1 MSTEGYVE
9 FTRALLSRLHIDSN
23 IVTVLD
29 GIPEKTDKGL
39 RRMLFGESD
48 YSKLLT
54 NSPAEAKSNTVY
66 RFFDEYFCGY
76 VFMRLPEG
84 DGGKYL
90 FIGPYI
96 SALPPKDFI
105 KKKADEL
112 KLHLEQEIQLEEY
125 YRSLPIVEDESVILS
140 VVGTLGSYIF
150 GGENKFSLELVS
162 YEIPDKRRPAYSSG
176 IFDETENAASLTLEI
191 VEENYKNEQI
201 LIDAVSCGKLS
212 RVEMITSSIFNR
224 GTEERLQDSL
234 RNRKNYLIIL
244 NTVLR
249 KAAEY
254 GAVHP
259 YHIHRLSSSIAKKIE
274 ELYSIEGSIELQKKM
289 IRKYCLLVRE
299 YSLKKYSEIIG
310 KVLTLIS
317 YDLSADL
324 SLRRI
329 SDELNVNSSYL
340 SAAFKRECGMTLTD
354 YVTKKR
360 MERAAVLISSTEKQI
375 QAVSEECGIVDSNY
389 FIKLFKKHLG
399 VTPSEYRTAAKSAQY
414 PTRVK

>member
-150 GGENKFSLELVS
+150 GGENKFSW
-162 YEIPDKRRPAYSSG
+162 
-176 IFDETENAASLTLEI
+176 SL
-191 VEENYKNEQI
+191 
-201 LIDAVSCGKLS
+201 
-212 RVEMITSSIFNR
+212 
-224 GTEERLQDSL
+224 
-234 RNRKNYLIIL
+234 
-244 NTVLR
+244 
-249 KAAEY
+249 
-254 GAVHP
+254 
-259 YHIHRLSSSIAKKIE
+259 
-274 ELYSIEGSIELQKKM
+274 
-289 IRKYCLLVRE
+289 
-299 YSLKKYSEIIG
+299 
-310 KVLTLIS
+310 
-317 YDLSADL
+317 
-324 SLRRI
+324 
-329 SDELNVNSSYL
+329 
-340 SAAFKRECGMTLTD
+340 
-354 YVTKKR
+354 
-360 MERAAVLISSTEKQI
+360 
-375 QAVSEECGIVDSNY
+375 
-389 FIKLFKKHLG
+389 
-399 VTPSEYRTAAKSAQY
+399 
-414 PTRVK
+414 